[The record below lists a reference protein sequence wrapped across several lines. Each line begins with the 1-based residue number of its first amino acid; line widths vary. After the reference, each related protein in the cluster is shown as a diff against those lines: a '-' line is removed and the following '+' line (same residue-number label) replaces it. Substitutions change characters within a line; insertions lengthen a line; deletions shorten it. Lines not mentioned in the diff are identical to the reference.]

1 MLSRVC
7 APKPTLEAKSNEK
20 NQTQSQEKPMQMLS
34 KKLVDDNIKLV
45 EELITYTDEKVQE
58 PKKQQLA
65 ELLQNIKKFLL
76 DKRANSSRK
85 AEIILRMP
93 LLQLTVKKA

>member
-1 MLSRVC
+1 
-7 APKPTLEAKSNEK
+7 
-20 NQTQSQEKPMQMLS
+20 MQMLS
-34 KKLVDDNIKLV
+34 KKLVADNVKLV

-58 PKKQQLA
+58 PKKQTELK

-76 DKRANSSRK
+76 DKRADSKRK

-93 LLQLTVKKA
+93 LLQLTVRKA

>member
-1 MLSRVC
+1 
-7 APKPTLEAKSNEK
+7 
-20 NQTQSQEKPMQMLS
+20 MQMLS
-34 KKLVDDNIKLV
+34 KKLVADNVKLV

-58 PKKQQLA
+58 PKKQTELK

-76 DKRANSSRK
+76 DKRADSKRK

-93 LLQLTVKKA
+93 LLQITVRKA